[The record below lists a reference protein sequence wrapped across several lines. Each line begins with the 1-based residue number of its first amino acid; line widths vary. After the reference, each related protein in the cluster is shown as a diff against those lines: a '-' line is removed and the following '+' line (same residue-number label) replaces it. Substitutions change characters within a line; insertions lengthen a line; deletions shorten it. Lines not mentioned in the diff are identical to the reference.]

1 MDVYGF
7 DLSPEQYTVG
17 SVTLFDEG
25 DGAATSLSEVQI
37 GWEVSNISASH
48 ALSIYIMAYVVF
60 FFYIIVLGFTKDV
73 WRFTHP
79 FRGSVDGE

>member
-25 DGAATSLSEVQI
+25 DGSVTSLNEVQI
-37 GWEVSNISASH
+37 GWEVSSVILTYRGH
-48 ALSIYIMAYVVF
+48 MHCRYIMAHVF
-60 FFYIIVLGFTKDV
+60 I
-73 WRFTHP
+73 
-79 FRGSVDGE
+79 

>member
-7 DLSPEQYTVG
+7 NLSSDPEQYTVG

-25 DGAATSLSEVQI
+25 DGGVTSLNEVQI

-48 ALSIYIMAYVVF
+48 AYCRYIYIMLDLCVVYF
-60 FFYIIVLGFTKDV
+60 LHYCA
-73 WRFTHP
+73 RFHQRRMAIHAP
-79 FRGSVDGE
+79 V

>member
-25 DGAATSLSEVQI
+25 DGAATSLNEVQI
-37 GWEVSNISASH
+37 GWEVSNTYRRH
-48 ALSIYIMAYVVF
+48 MHCRYILWLM
-60 FFYIIVLGFTKDV
+60 
-73 WRFTHP
+73 
-79 FRGSVDGE
+79 